1 MALKLRLKPHEKL
14 IIGGAVL
21 VNGPKVAEFLVEN
34 NVPIL
39 READILGES
48 QVTSPAKHIYFC
60 VQLMYIDPANLERY
74 LDQFNGLTADISNA
88 APSTAPLLSEI
99 SEKVI
104 AADYYHALKLVRKL
118 VDYEE
123 TLLEMAIKTNGSKN

>member
-1 MALKLRLKPHEKL
+1 MALKLRLKPYEKL

-60 VQLMYIDPANLERY
+60 VQLMYIDSVNLERY
-74 LDQFNGLTADISNA
+74 LDQFNGLTTDIITA
-88 APSTAPLLSEI
+88 APSTAPLLSEV
-99 SEKVI
+99 SERVM

-118 VDYEE
+118 IEYEE
-123 TLLEMAIKTNGSKN
+123 TLLELAVKKQQS